1 MANAYRYRRE
11 PLGKRV
17 VKEFEAVAVSD
28 APPDDLKT
36 MATGAATSKPKGFNT
51 DQFCPS
57 IEPLNRKRKRL
68 ISGWLN
74 FDTVS
79 VMYGDLNVGKYLS
92 LDMCWSVGRG
102 IRWNGCETHNG
113 VVVYVAAEGGFGIRT
128 RIKALRVHRGDAKF
142 ALVPCPIDLR
152 SGKADANALIALI
165 REVETEFGEACV
177 LLVIDTLSRA
187 MAGGDENSS
196 TDMAQFVAN
205 VDRIRD
211 ATKSHVLCDSPHGQ
225 G

>member
-1 MANAYRYRRE
+1 MERLRNAQRGRRICRRGRRFWH
-11 PLGKRV
+11 PN
-17 VKEFEAVAVSD
+17 
-28 APPDDLKT
+28 PHQ
-36 MATGAATSKPKGFNT
+36 GA
-51 DQFCPS
+51 
-57 IEPLNRKRKRL
+57 
-68 ISGWLN
+68 SG
-74 FDTVS
+74 
-79 VMYGDLNVGKYLS
+79 
-92 LDMCWSVGRG
+92 
-102 IRWNGCETHNG
+102 
-113 VVVYVAAEGGFGIRT
+113 
-128 RIKALRVHRGDAKF
+128 HRGDAKF

-211 ATKSHVLCDSPHGQ
+211 ATKSHVLVIHHTGKDKTKGARGHSSLRAAADTELEVTPSRLLKKSVAVAEEAWIVSRRLY
-225 G
+225 